1 MSALRIIVNELDP
14 EDLPKVNR
22 HGLELF
28 KKDHLWQFETYLEG
42 LYNLNVKTE
51 NRQIAIGKFVKS
63 LRFKSTMQH
72 HLSRKALLHMHE
84 LLSSDK
90 DKTEKDIEWFN
101 LHNADNKI
109 QVAKRKQLSKLPS
122 NMKDEFIFRKSGE
135 DSPEHKFEKVL
146 TIFKE
151 TIAENPRKTKIMKEQ
166 ELL

>member
-51 NRQIAIGKFVKS
+51 NRQIALGKFVKS

-72 HLSRKALLHMHE
+72 HLSR
-84 LLSSDK
+84 
-90 DKTEKDIEWFN
+90 
-101 LHNADNKI
+101 
-109 QVAKRKQLSKLPS
+109 
-122 NMKDEFIFRKSGE
+122 
-135 DSPEHKFEKVL
+135 
-146 TIFKE
+146 
-151 TIAENPRKTKIMKEQ
+151 
-166 ELL
+166 